1 MKAQRAAFTITIGF
15 TLFVCL
21 IWNIIE
27 ESCGFQ
33 TSSSNFNNNKKAL
46 FLQNY
51 QQRSSTSSL
60 TRRTRTTTRIWEKE
74 KGKQEEFEALDPKF
88 IERNKRWIVI
98 VDDEEDIR
106 LAVGDYLYD
115 QGYQVTACADADSM
129 LEVCSSSSNI
139 NKSMRLEDD
148 GTDDDDD
155 EGGGQLPTSI
165 PDAIVSDIRMPGK
178 DGLQLLG
185 LIRADQRLARVP
197 VILLTAKGMTKDRI
211 DGYKAGADVYL
222 PKPFDPDEL
231 LSIIDNTIQRRKQMS
246 GRDGNLMDLKQD
258 MESIKQIM
266 KKNSA
271 TVVER
276 TNVFLTDSERDVLEL
291 ICKGYTNAEIA
302 TQRGATVLGIN
313 KITQNLYSK
322 TETGTRT
329 ELTRWAIKTGYVPA
343 RPR

>member
-1 MKAQRAAFTITIGF
+1 MKVQRAASTITIGF
-15 TLFVCL
+15 TLFACL
-21 IWNIIE
+21 IWNVIE

-33 TSSSNFNNNKKAL
+33 TSKKVL
-46 FLQNY
+46 FSQNY
-51 QQRSSTSSL
+51 QRRSSIK
-60 TRRTRTTTRIWEKE
+60 TTTTTWAKE
-74 KGKQEEFEALDPKF
+74 QGQGQEEFEALDPKF

-129 LEVCSSSSNI
+129 LEVCSSSNI
-139 NKSMRLEDD
+139 NNPTRL
-148 GTDDDDD
+148 DDDDD
-155 EGGGQLPTSI
+155 DDGGKLPTSI
-165 PDAIVSDIRMPGK
+165 PDAIISDIRMPGK
-178 DGLQLLG
+178 DGLELLS

-197 VILLTAKGMTKDRI
+197 VVLLTAKGMAKDRI

-231 LSIIDNTIQRRKQMS
+231 LSIIDNMIQRRKQMS
-246 GRDGNLMDLKQD
+246 GRNGNLMDLKQE
-258 MESIKQIM
+258 MEGIKQIM

-271 TVVER
+271 TVVKR
-276 TNVFLTDSERDVLEL
+276 TNVFLTDAERDVLEL
-291 ICKGYTNAEIA
+291 ICNGYTNAEIA

-329 ELTRWAIKTGYVPA
+329 ELTRWAITTGYVPA
-343 RPR
+343 RPRK